1 MKDKDRKA
9 QNTPKPLEQTPFDA
23 ASPVKKNL
31 PATKQVAKRLGQVD
45 SALEI
50 CAQAINSNDASQMEF
65 YLGCRDALTTYRAA
79 LQKAVEPDEQKYWAD
94 KIDSTLDKIYS
105 KDSQNK
111 RLILGGL
118 SIVVVGAVVI
128 SFIRKI
134 ARV

>member
-9 QNTPKPLEQTPFDA
+9 KSSPKPMATGPLAAAIPLE
-23 ASPVKKNL
+23 KNGA
-31 PATKQVAKRLGQVD
+31 PTKLVAKRLGQVD
-45 SALEI
+45 RALEI
-50 CAQAINSNDASQMEF
+50 CVQIIDSNDKSQLEF
-65 YLGCRDALTTYRAA
+65 YAGCRDALTAYRAE
-79 LQKAVEPDEQKYWAD
+79 LKEAVNTDEQKYWAE
-94 KIDSTLDKIYS
+94 KIDSTLNKMYA

-118 SIVVVGAVVI
+118 SIVVVGAIAI